1 MASEEYSGKELFVIN
16 DELKELIPHFVLHQF
31 EELEQMENSL
41 EADDLKEVA
50 RLGHSL
56 KGAAANFCLDP
67 LCRLGMAIQDVSKLG
82 MKEALFPLVKKYRFY
97 LEELK
102 IQSS

>member
-1 MASEEYSGKELFVIN
+1 MVSEENSGEDLFVIN
-16 DELKELIPHFVLHQF
+16 DELKELIPHFVLLQF
-31 EELEQMENSL
+31 DELKQMETSL
-41 EADDLKEVA
+41 DAGDLNEVA

-82 MKEALFPLVKKYRFY
+82 MQDALYPLVKKYRFY
-97 LEELK
+97 LDELK
-102 IQSS
+102 IQVS